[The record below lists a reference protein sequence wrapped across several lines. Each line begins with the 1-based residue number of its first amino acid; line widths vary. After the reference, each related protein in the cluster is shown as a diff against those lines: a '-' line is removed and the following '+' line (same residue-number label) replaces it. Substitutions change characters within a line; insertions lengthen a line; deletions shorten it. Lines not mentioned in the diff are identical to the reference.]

1 MSQGEIVDKV
11 VTYVVS
17 EIVDDTDAVEVNIVS
32 DGDDAVVAEVRAAKS
47 DMGRVIGKRGRVA
60 RAGELLDTLGDT
72 QGGIGERLV
81 GVVTGRAADV
91 ACGAE
96 SLIVEEFVSEGNL
109 LSGLRIILGLG
120 GGR

>member
-17 EIVDDTDAVEVNIVS
+17 EIVDDRDAVEVNIVS

-60 RAGELLDTLGDT
+60 NAIRTVVSAAAATDDLRAEVDF
-72 QGGIGERLV
+72 
-81 GVVTGRAADV
+81 AD
-91 ACGAE
+91 
-96 SLIVEEFVSEGNL
+96 
-109 LSGLRIILGLG
+109 
-120 GGR
+120 